1 MAELELSQSSKDVVE
16 KNIQILEE
24 ITNHAKEIHRLVGE
38 VNYVFLMKDTI
49 GLHLSELE
57 AEVNKKLDML
67 ILTRYRAT
75 RQGLP
80 MQLQAVLGVLGG
92 MERVEG
98 AVRDDLYETLSSEH
112 SMGRADVDKLIGV
125 LMRDG
130 IIFSPRPGYYKR
142 TV

>member
-1 MAELELSQSSKDVVE
+1 MGEEERRSRARICRNPDLWYDHNLDFFQCDECKETRCTIHNIRQRLSKIEVSINIPRGR
-16 KNIQILEE
+16 KNNADE
-24 ITNHAKEIHRLVGE
+24 TG
-38 VNYVFLMKDTI
+38 
-49 GLHLSELE
+49 
-57 AEVNKKLDML
+57 
-67 ILTRYRAT
+67 
-75 RQGLP
+75 QGLQ
-80 MQLQAVLGVLGG
+80 MQLQVVLGVLGG

-130 IIFSPRPGYYKR
+130 TIFSPRPGYYKR

>member
-1 MAELELSQSSKDVVE
+1 MPSFS
-16 KNIQILEE
+16 
-24 ITNHAKEIHRLVGE
+24 G
-38 VNYVFLMKDTI
+38 
-49 GLHLSELE
+49 G
-57 AEVNKKLDML
+57 
-67 ILTRYRAT
+67 
-75 RQGLP
+75 
-80 MQLQAVLGVLGG
+80 VLGVLGG